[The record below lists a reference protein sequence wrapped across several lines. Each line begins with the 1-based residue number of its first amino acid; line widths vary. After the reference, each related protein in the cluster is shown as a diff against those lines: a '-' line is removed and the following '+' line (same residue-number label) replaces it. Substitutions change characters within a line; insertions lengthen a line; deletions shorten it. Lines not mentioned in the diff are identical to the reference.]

1 MKTKI
6 FCHWMYMLLMCMAA
20 APNSSGQQPTNRTLV
35 QNNDG
40 HTGGNYS
47 FRLFLAPNQSFGY
60 DIFKNEKI
68 IFHQPAFSKP
78 TISRD
83 EMLVKKEQANSAA
96 MLAIEKIKKAAD
108 PTLSGAELR
117 KITGNNN
124 R

>member
-1 MKTKI
+1 MCI
-6 FCHWMYMLLMCMAA
+6 LLLCMAVTI
-20 APNSSGQQPTNRTLV
+20 NSPAQQPANRAPL
-35 QNNDG
+35 QDNEG
-40 HTGGNYS
+40 QTGGNYS

-60 DIFKNEKI
+60 DIFKDKKI
-68 IFHQPAFSKP
+68 IFHQPAFSKL

-96 MLAIEKIKKAAD
+96 TIAIEKIKKAAN
-108 PTLSGAELR
+108 PTLSGAELK